1 METTEGTDAVVLSE
15 VAESEED
22 GTKTELERLME
33 EKQSL
38 QTQLVQIQSMLYLVD
53 SYIAEELL
61 RQVEVKELV
70 N

>member
-1 METTEGTDAVVLSE
+1 MEMMDGTDAIALEDATGSE
-15 VAESEED
+15 VA
-22 GTKTELERLME
+22 GPQTELERLMQ
-33 EKQSL
+33 EKEML

-61 RQVEVKELV
+61 RQVELKDNV